1 MCSPLTEA
9 ADGVRLLVRA
19 MPKAGRN
26 EIAGIRNGRL
36 VVRVTAA
43 PEHGKANAAI
53 VKLLSKTWGLPASA
67 FELTAGATA
76 RDKTFL
82 LRGVSA
88 ADITL

>member
-1 MCSPLTEA
+1 MCSPLTET
-9 ADGVRLLVRA
+9 ADGVRVKVRA
-19 MPKAGRN
+19 MPKARQN
-26 EIAGIRNGRL
+26 EIAGVRQGRL

-43 PEHGKANAAI
+43 PEAGKANAAI
-53 VKLLSKTWGLPASA
+53 VKLLSKSWGLPASA
-67 FELTAGATA
+67 FELTAGATS